1 MMSSRAEIF
10 ANIRRGLRRAEA
22 SEAQREA
29 VRQRLQQHPRNLIP
43 SRSQH
48 DHEAQIELFIRM
60 AREAAA
66 EVIELDSLEQLPTA
80 VADNLEQKGQNELVL
95 ASDASLTS
103 LGWTAVHE
111 RIECHQRV
119 GQVGDQA
126 SLTLA
131 LAGIA
136 ETGTLMLYS
145 RPDSPTTLN
154 FLPDT
159 HLVVLS
165 KQAIV
170 GPYEDAWDRLREVSP
185 GRLPRTVN
193 MITGPSRSADI
204 EQKLQM
210 GAHGPRQLVIFLIP

>member
-1 MMSSRAEIF
+1 MSSRAEIF
-10 ANIRRGLRRAEA
+10 ANIRRGLRRTEA

-29 VRQRLQQHPRNLIP
+29 VHQRLQQHPRNLVP
-43 SRSQH
+43 ARSLH
-48 DHEAQIELFIRM
+48 DHEAQVELFIRM
-60 AREAAA
+60 AQEAAA

-80 VADNLEQKGQNELVL
+80 IADNLEQKGQNELVL
-95 ASDASLTS
+95 ASDETLTS
-103 LGWTAVHE
+103 LGWAAVHE
-111 RIECHQRV
+111 RIECHQRI

-126 SLTLA
+126 SLTRA
-131 LAGIA
+131 LVGIA

-145 RPDSPTTLN
+145 RPESPTTLN

-159 HLVVLS
+159 HMVVLR
-165 KQAIV
+165 KQDIV

-210 GAHGPRQLVIFLIP
+210 GAHGPRQLVIFLID

>member
-1 MMSSRAEIF
+1 MSSRAEIF
-10 ANIRRGLRRAEA
+10 ANIRRGLRRSEA
-22 SEAQREA
+22 TDAQREA
-29 VRQRLQQHPRNLIP
+29 VRERLQSHPRNRIP
-43 SRSQH
+43 ARSQH
-48 DHEAQIELFIRM
+48 DHPAQVELFVRM
-60 AREAAA
+60 AEEAAA
-66 EVIELDSLEQLPTA
+66 EIVELDSLEQLPTA
-80 VADNLEQKGQNELVL
+80 AADALEQKGQSELVL
-95 ASDASLTS
+95 ASDPTLTE
-103 LGWTAVHE
+103 LGWAAV
-111 RIECHQRV
+111 RTRVECHQRT
-119 GQVGDQA
+119 GQVGDEA

-131 LAGIA
+131 FAGIA

-145 RPDSPTTLN
+145 RPESPTTLN

-165 KQAIV
+165 KQDIV
-170 GPYEDAWDRLREVSP
+170 GPYEDAWDRLREASP